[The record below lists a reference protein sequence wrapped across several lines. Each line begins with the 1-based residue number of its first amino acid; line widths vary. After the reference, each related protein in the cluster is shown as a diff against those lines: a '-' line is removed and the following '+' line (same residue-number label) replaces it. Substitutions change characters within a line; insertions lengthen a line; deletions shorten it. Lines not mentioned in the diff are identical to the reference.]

1 MATASCAAICRGKAT
16 RPLALISGS
25 EIRGRALSGIEN
37 FRRSLDAAGL
47 RVLEDR
53 VTAIRKQATV
63 PSRAT

>member
-1 MATASCAAICRGKAT
+1 
-16 RPLALISGS
+16 
-25 EIRGRALSGIEN
+25 LSGIEN

-53 VTAIRKQATV
+53 VTAIRKQAAV